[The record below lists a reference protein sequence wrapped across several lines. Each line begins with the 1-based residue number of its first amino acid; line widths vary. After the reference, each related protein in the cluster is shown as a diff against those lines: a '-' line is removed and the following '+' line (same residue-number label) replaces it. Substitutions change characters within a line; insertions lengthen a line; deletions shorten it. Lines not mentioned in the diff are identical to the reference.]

1 MFYSSLVSHLHIG
14 RKLTS
19 LEHHRKTEMSGNE
32 KKEIDLYESD
42 MLNENDEEEDQIF
55 LHPGDVHSPLNNL
68 NKRTS
73 LDYNHNS
80 FEMKNF
86 KSRSMS
92 LPVTYNDLDLDNIF
106 SSDQDSS
113 NSGYNN
119 ASSNNSSLLSPMR
132 KTDFAFCKFL
142 NDHSSFMITQLSKY
156 RLFYRDYVNQNFEY
170 YLIEEKTTI
179 IFEQVN

>member
-1 MFYSSLVSHLHIG
+1 MLH
-14 RKLTS
+14 
-19 LEHHRKTEMSGNE
+19 
-32 KKEIDLYESD
+32 
-42 MLNENDEEEDQIF
+42 ENDEEEDQIF

-80 FEMKNF
+80 FETKSL

-113 NSGYNN
+113 NSCFLNG
-119 ASSNNSSLLSPMR
+119 SSSNSSLLSPLR
-132 KTDFAFCKFL
+132 KTDFAFCK
-142 NDHSSFMITQLSKY
+142 Y
-156 RLFYRDYVNQNFEY
+156 
-170 YLIEEKTTI
+170 
-179 IFEQVN
+179 

>member
-1 MFYSSLVSHLHIG
+1 MNGID
-14 RKLTS
+14 
-19 LEHHRKTEMSGNE
+19 

-42 MLNENDEEEDQIF
+42 MGNENDEEEDQVF
-55 LHPGDVHSPLNNL
+55 LRPGDVHSPLNNL

-80 FEMKNF
+80 FDMKNF

-92 LPVTYNDLDLDNIF
+92 LPVAYNDLDLDNIF

-119 ASSNNSSLLSPMR
+119 VVSSNNSSLLSPLR
-132 KTDFAFCKFL
+132 KTDFAFCKF
-142 NDHSSFMITQLSKY
+142 
-156 RLFYRDYVNQNFEY
+156 VNIN
-170 YLIEEKTTI
+170 LK
-179 IFEQVN
+179 

>member
-19 LEHHRKTEMSGNE
+19 LEHHRKTEMNGNE

-119 ASSNNSSLLSPMR
+119 VASSNSSSLLSPMR

-142 NDHSSFMITQLSKY
+142 KHNFIHDNSVQHLKI
-156 RLFYRDYVNQNFEY
+156 LFRHDYMNQNFDY
-170 YLIEEKTTI
+170 YFNRQNTQYHL
-179 IFEQVN
+179 NR